1 MTHRGTTSSLMA
13 IGFPC
18 ADKHRSPVMR
28 GPKMN
33 PPATPYTWTY
43 SEYARFPDDGN
54 RYEVVDGEVLV
65 TPSPSPMH
73 QLVLGRVYLALHE
86 YVERHALG
94 IVLPDVDVLFA
105 TGHFLRPDVVFVPA
119 DRRDGISDRG
129 IEVAPGLIVEIQ
141 SPTSSSID
149 RVKKPRR
156 YGDFGV
162 PEYWVLDP
170 VAREVLIWKFAEG
183 AREPER
189 HAGRFE
195 WRPPGAMEPL
205 VLHTGELFR
214 SM

>member
-1 MTHRGTTSSLMA
+1 
-13 IGFPC
+13 
-18 ADKHRSPVMR
+18 
-28 GPKMN
+28 MN

-54 RYEVVDGEVLV
+54 RYEVIDGEVLV

-73 QLVLGRVYLALHE
+73 QEVVARVLMALRE
-86 YVERHALG
+86 YVARHALG

-105 TGHFLRPDVVFVPA
+105 TGHFLRPDIVFVPA

-129 IEVAPGLIVEIQ
+129 IEVPPGLIVEIQ

-170 VAREVLIWKFAEG
+170 VAREALIWRFGEG
-183 AREPER
+183 AREPQR
-189 HAGRFE
+189 HTGSFE
-195 WRPPGAMEPL
+195 WLPDGAPAAL
-205 VLHTGELFR
+205 VLNPAALFR
-214 SM
+214 PL